1 MLKQTVLKFQGA
13 LGLLG
18 FGSKEGGKDGDSGNS
33 SATGF
38 SDDDEEEE
46 KDIYL
51 STGVLAPRG
60 QPVSEI
66 HVARYSTAQIT
77 ALIDGYKAKRGNVR
91 QLCRV
96 FDTKEL
102 VSKEDA
108 ASKMPTKIGPEEVRA
123 LALDA
128 RRLVTARLSDIE
140 EEKQSP
146 RNEGNSKARKS

>member
-13 LGLLG
+13 RGLLG
-18 FGSKEGGKDGDSGNS
+18 CGSKEGGKDGDSGNS

-38 SDDDEEEE
+38 SDDDDEEE

-60 QPVSEI
+60 QLVSEI

-77 ALIDGYKAKRGNVR
+77 ALIDGYKAKRGNIR

-102 VSKEDA
+102 VSMEDA
-108 ASKMPTKIGPEEVRA
+108 ASKMPTKIAPEDVWA
-123 LALDA
+123 LALDG
-128 RRLVTARLSDIE
+128 RSLVTGKLSDIE
-140 EEKQSP
+140 EEKRSL
-146 RNEGNSKARKS
+146 RNEGNSKAWKS

>member
-1 MLKQTVLKFQGA
+1 MV
-13 LGLLG
+13 
-18 FGSKEGGKDGDSGNS
+18 
-33 SATGF
+33 
-38 SDDDEEEE
+38 
-46 KDIYL
+46 
-51 STGVLAPRG
+51 
-60 QPVSEI
+60 
-66 HVARYSTAQIT
+66 RYSIVQIG
-77 ALIDGYKAKRGNVR
+77 ALIDCYKAKKGNIR

-108 ASKMPTKIGPEEVRA
+108 AYKMPTKIAPEEVRA

>member
-18 FGSKEGGKDGDSGNS
+18 FGSKEGGKDGDSGDS

-38 SDDDEEEE
+38 SDDDDEQE

-66 HVARYSTAQIT
+66 HVARYSTAQIG
-77 ALIDGYKAKRGNVR
+77 ALIDGYKAKRGNIR

-102 VSKEDA
+102 VSREDA
-108 ASKMPTKIGPEEVRA
+108 ASKMPTKIAPEEVQA

-128 RRLVTARLSDIE
+128 RRLVTAWVSDIE

-146 RNEGNSKARKS
+146 LNEGNSKARKS